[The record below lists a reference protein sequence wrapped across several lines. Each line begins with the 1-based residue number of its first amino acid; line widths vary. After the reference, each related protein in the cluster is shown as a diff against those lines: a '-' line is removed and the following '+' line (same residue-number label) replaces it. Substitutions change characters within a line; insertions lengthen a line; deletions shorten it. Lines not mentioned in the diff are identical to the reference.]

1 MSALQ
6 MYFMVKLNTIVV
18 AAWVIAG
25 ISSLLLVASFAYMS
39 DTNDRD
45 PELMDV
51 VKWLMATFLTSLAL
65 GIFVPT
71 TKQMAAII
79 VVPKIVNSERVQ
91 GAGEKL
97 YDLAAEWMDELHPK
111 KKERQ

>member
-1 MSALQ
+1 MNALQ
-6 MYFMVKLNTIVV
+6 MYFLVKLNTIVV
-18 AAWVIAG
+18 VALAITVISG
-25 ISSLLLVASFAYMS
+25 FFLVVSLAYMA
-39 DTNDRD
+39 DTDDRD
-45 PELMDV
+45 PELTDV
-51 VKWLMATFLTSLAL
+51 VKWLMVTFLTALAMVIL
-65 GIFVPT
+65 VPT